1 MKPILHVHYDWL
13 PKWER
18 WAHLAHLGF
27 PVLVVQEKVFFLVN
41 KQLTKLVWSRW
52 LDIGLF
58 LFCIF
63 IDLGLV
69 SGNKNAKK
77 NLVNIQ
83 PPLYLPHAWSIT
95 HKIFLNQAD
104 FARDRKCFS

>member
-1 MKPILHVHYDWL
+1 MKPILHYDWL

-18 WAHLAHLGF
+18 WAHLAHLRF
-27 PVLVVQEKVFFLVN
+27 PRAGSARKSIFLVN

-69 SGNKNAKK
+69 SGDKNAKK

-83 PPLYLPHAWSIT
+83 PPL
-95 HKIFLNQAD
+95 
-104 FARDRKCFS
+104 

>member
-1 MKPILHVHYDWL
+1 MYIMIGYPSGKGGPIWPTWDF
-13 PKWER
+13 
-18 WAHLAHLGF
+18 LG
-27 PVLVVQEKVFFLVN
+27 LVAQEKVLFLVN
-41 KQLTKLVWSRW
+41 EQLTKLVWSRW